1 MNLKRI
7 FGGLLTCLGI
17 VGLIYGS
24 VLFVNNS
31 NGTQAIKALVIY
43 CVIGLVFLIAGI
55 NLIRTT
61 RDEA

>member
-7 FGGLLTCLGI
+7 FGGLLTGLGI

-24 VLFVNNS
+24 VLFVNNTNS
-31 NGTQAIKALVIY
+31 TQAIKALVIY
-43 CVIGLVFLIAGI
+43 TVIGLIFLIAGI

-61 RDEA
+61 RDES